1 MCICVK
7 KDIYIYIYIE
17 REREVIAV
25 SNNAKSRVNFSS
37 LHDCILFRADLL
49 HTDEVAC
56 EIILSTDFFGA
67 RKMID
72 PLNGKER

>member
-1 MCICVK
+1 M
-7 KDIYIYIYIE
+7 
-17 REREVIAV
+17 